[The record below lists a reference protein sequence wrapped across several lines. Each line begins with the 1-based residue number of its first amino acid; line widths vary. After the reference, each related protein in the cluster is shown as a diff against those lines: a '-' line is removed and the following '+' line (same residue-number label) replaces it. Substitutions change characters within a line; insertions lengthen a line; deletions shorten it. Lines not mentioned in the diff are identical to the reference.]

1 MQVKNTK
8 DENKQTARRTPDS
21 IIIPYRIDGVIH
33 HIYPRCGS
41 AIQGEKNEEQDNVLV
56 YCSNR

>member
-8 DENKQTARRTPDS
+8 DENKQTDRRTPDS

-33 HIYPRCGS
+33 HVYPRCGS
-41 AIQGEKNEEQDNVLV
+41 AIQGEKEKNYMNILLEKKKN
-56 YCSNR
+56 

>member
-8 DENKQTARRTPDS
+8 DENKQTDRRTPDS

-33 HIYPRCGS
+33 HVYPRCGS
-41 AIQGEKNEEQDNVLV
+41 AIQGEKEKIL
-56 YCSNR
+56 

>member
-8 DENKQTARRTPDS
+8 DENKQTDRRTPDS

-33 HIYPRCGS
+33 HVYSRCGS
-41 AIQGEKNEEQDNVLV
+41 AIQGEKEKNFMK
-56 YCSNR
+56 